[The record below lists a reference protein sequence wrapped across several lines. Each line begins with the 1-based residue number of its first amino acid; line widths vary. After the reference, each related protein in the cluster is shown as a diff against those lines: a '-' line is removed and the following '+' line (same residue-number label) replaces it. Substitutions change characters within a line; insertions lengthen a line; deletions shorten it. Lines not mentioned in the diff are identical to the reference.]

1 MILELDE
8 RNKFA
13 STRDYVYTI
22 LRENIISLKL
32 EPGLNISEKEIS
44 DMLKVSRTPVREAFV
59 KLVQDELL
67 EVYPQ
72 RGSFVA
78 LIDLKHV
85 EEARFIREH
94 LERAA
99 IELACSVFPPEYV
112 QKLEFNFYIQK
123 RCVEMK
129 DYKKFFE
136 LDEEFHETISEGCGK
151 KRIWNII
158 QQMNV
163 HLNRVRMLSLT
174 EEHNWDTILQQHEEM
189 IHAIREK
196 NAVKAKMII
205 TEHLT
210 LVNEDQGKLK
220 ERYPMYFK

>member
-1 MILELDE
+1 MILEISE
-8 RNKFA
+8 RTEFS
-13 STRDYVYTI
+13 STRDYVYHV

-44 DMLKVSRTPVREAFV
+44 EKLQVSRTPVREAFV

-67 EVYPQ
+67 EVFPQ
-72 RGSFVA
+72 KGSFVA

-94 LERAA
+94 LEIAA
-99 IELACSVFPPEYV
+99 IQLACKLFSPTYLE
-112 QKLEFNFYIQK
+112 KLEFNLYMQK
-123 RCVEMK
+123 RCVEVG

-151 KRIWNII
+151 KRIWMII
-158 QQMNV
+158 QQMNT

-174 EEHNWDTILQQHEEM
+174 DNYNWNILLSQHEGM
-189 IHAIREK
+189 IEAIR
-196 NAVKAKMII
+196 AQDSLKAKEIVHH
-205 TEHLT
+205 HLT
-210 LVNEDQGKLK
+210 LVNNDQGELK
-220 ERYPMYFK
+220 VAYPNYFK